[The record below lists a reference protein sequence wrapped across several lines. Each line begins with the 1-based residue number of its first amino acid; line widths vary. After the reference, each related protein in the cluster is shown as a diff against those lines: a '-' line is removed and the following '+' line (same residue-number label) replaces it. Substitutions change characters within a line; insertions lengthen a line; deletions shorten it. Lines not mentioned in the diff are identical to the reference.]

1 MGFRFRWWFG
11 LCSGVLLCSCICAGS
26 DEGNP
31 SVTVLLNDSA
41 HVPPVVLATAEDE
54 VFRIFHTSGITI
66 FWVNCAGRTIS
77 RCRVQPGTNEFVLHI
92 VKLGKTSTDSV
103 FGEAFL
109 AEDGTGKYAD
119 VFFERIQDEKLESN
133 LAVGRLLGSVA
144 AHELGHLLL
153 GSRAHSRRGIME
165 PIWREDQLRRM
176 SMGAMLFSPQEAKLI
191 KARVGEQDVTS
202 ENAGNVLI
210 TGRFSELHRSTASAR
225 PPRLQEFLP

>member
-11 LCSGVLLCSCICAGS
+11 LFSAVLLCSCIPARS
-26 DEGNP
+26 DER
-31 SVTVLLNDSA
+31 SSYVTVLLNDSA
-41 HVPPVVLATAEDE
+41 HVAPAVLATAEDE
-54 VFRIFHTSGITI
+54 VVRIFHTSGITI
-66 FWVNCAGRTIS
+66 VWVNCSGSTIS
-77 RCRVQPGTNEFVLHI
+77 RCRVQPGANEFVLHI
-92 VKLGKTSTDSV
+92 VKSGKTSTDSV

-133 LAVGRLLGSVA
+133 LAVGRLLGSVV

-176 SMGAMLFSPQEAKLI
+176 NMGAMVFSPEEAKLI
-191 KARVGEQDVTS
+191 KARVGEQD
-202 ENAGNVLI
+202 GNVLI